1 MGQWAWHP
9 SIGSSP
15 QSIPYSTLLKE
26 LDIAASNVRE
36 LEDLIIEAIYAG
48 IIQAKLDQRNAQV
61 CHLSVHSHTHTHA
74 HTVAHTYTT
83 CTHICTH
90 THAYLHTQH
99 AHTYA
104 HTCTYALICTC
115 GLVLTVKLQ
124 MFSQLEVECFI
135 GRDIKREKLDSMIEK
150 LEHW

>member
-1 MGQWAWHP
+1 MGQWTWHP

-15 QSIPYSTLLKE
+15 QSIPYSTLLRE

-61 CHLSVHSHTHTHA
+61 CHLSVHSHTHTRMHIQWHTHTQHA
-74 HTVAHTYTT
+74 HTYAHIHMHTY
-83 CTHICTH
+83 I
-90 THAYLHTQH
+90 H